1 MDMTNKALGF
11 FITDPRSETRTDLPF
26 PDPALLVMRLDEK
39 LQTVV
44 NMAYAP
50 FVRPGAETLADGQ
63 PFAIANDHPVRGT
76 WK

>member
-11 FITDPRSETRTDLPF
+11 FITDLRSETRTDHPF
-26 PDPALLVMRLDEK
+26 PDPTPLDEK
-39 LQTVV
+39 LQTV

-50 FVRPGAETLADGQ
+50 FLRPGAETLAGGQ
-63 PFAIANDHPVRGT
+63 HFAIANDHPVRGT